1 MAERLLGI
9 RGLEK
14 PGKVGASRWDAP
26 RLSRKQERYAA
37 AGAYVSCRLG
47 VYFRRRAA
55 MASDDQESETE
66 YSDDDDDVRSAARDE
81 VSPEPEAEYEHGNSL
96 DSWSE

>member
-1 MAERLLGI
+1 MQITLPARLI
-9 RGLEK
+9 KR
-14 PGKVGASRWDAP
+14 SWMC
-26 RLSRKQERYAA
+26 
-37 AGAYVSCRLG
+37 VSVWVVRCSLG